1 MAISVS
7 DIIAQNTIGLSEGN
21 PVGVP
26 ASYAWY
32 DGLYRPAGY
41 AGPPAAFTSVTGWG
55 QVYQKA
61 GAPAYSNPNATID
74 VANAKTYIH
83 IKATGEWV
91 LVQNQANNQLAGAH
105 FVADFSGNSAI
116 AMTIGAQSGGGA
128 SLDTPP
134 AGYNDHFW
142 PSARGVYAAGA
153 VDAVYVQMD
162 MRVSDPNLQLIANVG
177 ADWWLTSSAGYV
189 NGMANNP
196 GAGMSN
202 WVDLSTQ
209 WTTLGFY
216 SSTTAQFQADLPP
229 PLEGA
234 LNEVPKPTITLFT
247 PDSGIVGDG
256 ITKASVLKL
265 TGATLAGL
273 TVNVFDGSTLIGTT
287 KADAAGAWTLTTSQL
302 SNAVHSFTAKAVN
315 ATGTVSTASSA
326 LTVQVDTIAPTTP
339 KILSFSPD
347 SDVVGDGATSATVLK
362 LTGTAEAGSAVT
374 LFDGSV
380 QIGTAKAAAN
390 GTWSFSTAQLATAT
404 HSFSATATDVAGNAS
419 SASSPLNVKVSPDI
433 SEPPPASGAN
443 LLVNG
448 SFEASPVKASWFAGF
463 SAIPGWTAVS
473 GGTIELWNNL
483 NGVKATDGTN
493 FGELDYLGA
502 TDGLYQNVQTVQGQ
516 SYNLSIDARARPG
529 TTAAT
534 SSMDI
539 LWNDSLVARVPP
551 GNSWETY
558 NFTVTGTGGSDR
570 LTLREVAGQGGD
582 GLGAMYDNVSL
593 TKNTTSASAQAS
605 LTQASRM
612 VDLLNQYAA
621 ASSADSA
628 FTTSPM
634 LNNNDALTTLSQT
647 LTQSQQHT

>member
-7 DIIAQNTIGLSEGN
+7 DIIAQNTIGLSEGK

-26 ASYAWY
+26 ESYAWY
-32 DGLYRPAGY
+32 DGLYRPPGLAGAP
-41 AGPPAAFTSVTGWG
+41 AGFTSVTGWG

-74 VANAKTYIH
+74 VANSKTYVH

-91 LVQNQANNQLAGAH
+91 LVQNQSNNQLAGAH

-116 AMTIGAQSGGGA
+116 AMQISAQTGGSATI
-128 SLDTPP
+128 DTPP

-142 PSARGVYAAGA
+142 LDSRGVYAAGA

-162 MRVSDPNLQLIANVG
+162 MKVSDPNLQLIANIG
-177 ADWWLTSSAGYV
+177 ADWWRTSSAGYV
-189 NGMANNP
+189 DGFSNNP

-202 WVDLSTQ
+202 WVELSTQ

-234 LNEVPKPTITLFT
+234 LNEVPKPTLTLFT
-247 PDSGIVGDG
+247 PDSGVVGDG
-256 ITKASVLKL
+256 TTNASVLKL

-273 TVNVFDGSTLIGTT
+273 TVNVFDGATQIGTT
-287 KADAAGAWTLTTSQL
+287 KADAAGVWSFTTSQL
-302 SNAVHSFTAKAVN
+302 SNAAHSFTAKAVN
-315 ATGTVSTASSA
+315 ASGTASVASSA
-326 LTVQVDTIAPTTP
+326 LSVRVDTVAPTTP
-339 KILSFSPD
+339 KILAFSPD
-347 SDVVGDGATSATVLK
+347 TDVVGDGATSANLLK
-362 LTGTAEAGSAVT
+362 LTGTAEAGSTVN

-380 QIGTAKAAAN
+380 KIGTAQASTSGAW
-390 GTWSFSTAQLATAT
+390 TFSTAQLSNAS
-404 HSFSATATDVAGNAS
+404 HSFSATATDVAGNSS
-419 SASSPLNVKVSPDI
+419 SASSPLTVKVNGTSTT
-433 SEPPPASGAN
+433 PPASGEN

-448 SFEASPVKASWFAGF
+448 SFEASTVKASWFAGF
-463 SAIPGWTAVS
+463 GAIPGWTAVS

-483 NGVKATDGTN
+483 NGVKATDGNN
-493 FGELDYLGA
+493 FGELDYMGA
-502 TDGLYQNVQTVQGQ
+502 NDGLYQNVRTVQGQ
-516 SYNLSIDARARPG
+516 SYDLSIDARSRPG
-529 TTAAT
+529 STAAT
-534 SSMDI
+534 CSMDI
-539 LWNDSLVARVPP
+539 LWNDTLVARVPP
-551 GNSWETY
+551 GNSWQTY

-570 LTLREVAGQGGD
+570 LTIREVAGQGGD

-593 TKNTTSASAQAS
+593 TAKPAATTSAQAS
-605 LTQASRM
+605 LAQTGRM

-621 ASSADSA
+621 VSSADSA
-628 FTTSPM
+628 FTTSSP